1 MNLGDFNI
9 KDLGKKFSTNNSLTD
24 FVKELSNYLQNNMNN
39 SNISKLNE
47 EMQQYYNKKEEIMNT
62 TKLEEEKTYVVSGIR
77 DNEIKVVDID
87 NGNEIKIYVSTDKET
102 LKKLNKEG
110 IYDRIYTMDKSDFL
124 NLDLTDNIIMKEN
137 KLYSNS
143 EKIEIKNSLAWQL
156 LSDLYMEE
164 KETEGKQYEVLQI
177 KDNKVYLT
185 NADGTGGYFS
195 IYQELYPNFEVGD
208 IVQKN
213 NRKYSKVLDK

>member
-102 LKKLNKEG
+102 LKRLNKEG

-195 IYQELYPNFEVGD
+195 IYQELYPNFKVGD

-213 NRKYSKVLDK
+213 NKKYSKVLDK

>member
-195 IYQELYPNFEVGD
+195 IYQELYPNFKVGD

>member
-102 LKKLNKEG
+102 LKRLNKEG